1 MKNFVMMCGLPRT
14 GSTLLSSILN
24 QNPLIHAE
32 GNSAVCQLMWDME
45 VSCNTSGQ
53 EQIKANKREKTVF
66 DLVSSIPKIYY
77 KDVDR
82 PIIVDKCRTW
92 NNPAN
97 IDIVNRYIDCD
108 PKFIVLIRPV
118 NEIVISFLDL
128 FDKNNVKSKAE
139 YFINKDSEILKL
151 LHNVQWASQNN
162 QNKNFIFV
170 KYQDLV
176 YNTTST
182 LNKIYEFCGWDN
194 YTHDLQNIINEH
206 PEDDSVYRLDGMHD
220 VRSTLNK
227 RKSKAKLSKENIDLC
242 LKLDETFYKD
252 C

>member
-1 MKNFVMMCGLPRT
+1 LKRYYFLVGLPRS
-14 GSTLLSSILN
+14 GNTLLSSILN

-53 EQIKANKREKTVF
+53 EQIKANKREKTIF

-97 IDIVNRYIDCD
+97 VDIVNRYIDCD

-128 FDKNNVKSKAE
+128 CNKNNIEITSE

-151 LHNVQWASQNN
+151 LNNVQWASQNN
-162 QNKNFIFV
+162 QRR
-170 KYQDLV
+170 
-176 YNTTST
+176 
-182 LNKIYEFCGWDN
+182 
-194 YTHDLQNIINEH
+194 INPTKQKPCPASAH
-206 PEDDSVYRLDGMHD
+206 
-220 VRSTLNK
+220 T
-227 RKSKAKLSKENIDLC
+227 
-242 LKLDETFYKD
+242 
-252 C
+252 